1 MHILSIHNKGQLHKN
16 NKTHIS
22 KKNIVDEMIQ
32 KKKHVFIIIYMEG
45 CGPCNATR
53 PEWSKMAHTLNSQ
66 YANNDDIVIIDLN
79 KDLLPLVKN
88 VGSVNGFP
96 TMKYITN
103 KGHTIENYE
112 DSGINNKDRSA
123 DSFINWVESKV
134 LKGRIISTGFL
145 PSTPEHVYKRLTKTK
160 GKKEKQSKKEKQTKS
175 KQNKQTKNTKKNKGT
190 KKRR

>member
-16 NKTHIS
+16 KKSHVS
-22 KKNIVDEMIQ
+22 KKNVVDEMIQ
-32 KKKHVFIIIYMEG
+32 KKKHVFILIYMEG

-79 KDLLPLVKN
+79 KDLLPEVKN

-103 KGHTIENYE
+103 KGNTTENYE
-112 DSGINNKDRSA
+112 DSGVKKKDRSA

-134 LKGRIISTGFL
+134 LNGRIISTGFL
-145 PSTPEHVYKRLTKTK
+145 PSSPEHVYKRLTQPKDKK
-160 GKKEKQSKKEKQTKS
+160 GKGIRVTRQTKQG
-175 KQNKQTKNTKKNKGT
+175 KKVTQNKRTRKNKS
-190 KKRR
+190 KRR